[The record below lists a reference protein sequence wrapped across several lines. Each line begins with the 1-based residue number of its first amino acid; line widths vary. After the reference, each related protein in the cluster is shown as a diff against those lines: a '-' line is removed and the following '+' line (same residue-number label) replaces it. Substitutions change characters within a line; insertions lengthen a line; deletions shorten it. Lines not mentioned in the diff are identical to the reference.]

1 MASMKHHVNDMTQHD
16 RHGRPWLS
24 TREVF
29 IIFRPYFQ
37 YCSNALPFNLVH
49 FPKGEYPGK
58 LTQREIISE
67 EELSEHLDCLSE

>member
-1 MASMKHHVNDMTQHD
+1 MKNNFGSAEFQKKKTYFSNIKSTNLKKKLTQ
-16 RHGRPWLS
+16 L
-24 TREVF
+24 
-29 IIFRPYFQ
+29 

-67 EELSEHLDCLSE
+67 EELSEQLDCLSE